1 MKDKSERTLWRI
13 LVALILI
20 AVIISAFR
28 VGQASIR
35 QTNLVTPHVVGVY
48 TPLLTSLEGPTN
60 IVVVLDA
67 NNKYHVQLSK
77 DISNA
82 LQQIEE
88 LNQGGNK

>member
-1 MKDKSERTLWRI
+1 MKDKSERILWRI

-35 QTNLVTPHVVGVY
+35 EANLVTPHVVGVY
-48 TPLLTSLEGPTN
+48 TPLLTSLDGPTN

-88 LNQGGNK
+88 TKSRR